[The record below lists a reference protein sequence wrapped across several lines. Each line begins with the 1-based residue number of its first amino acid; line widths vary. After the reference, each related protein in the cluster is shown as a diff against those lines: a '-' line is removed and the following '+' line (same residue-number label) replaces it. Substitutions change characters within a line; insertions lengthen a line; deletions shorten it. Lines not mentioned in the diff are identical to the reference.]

1 MDPNA
6 PPERQAPPPKPPTYS
21 FITINDPKETKS
33 RSKKRQ
39 VRSAVAYYQHHKN
52 DNDDAEAGNTR
63 RRGWKRRDQTQSPVM
78 LKHESSQSTMSE
90 SASASASTSTAQ
102 TTPAATPAE
111 EKPDWITARNVSY
124 QPDTTFRGVRVDPFD
139 SYPVPWNT
147 AYEPILDFYITYILI
162 DTPAIAEPG
171 KVFRLRTLWFP
182 MVMTSATTFYAAL
195 ALAGSILHARR
206 RLALEAPVLLEIRSR
221 AISSINAT
229 LSNSEDCKTDQT
241 IGAVLCLSIL
251 ESFLGHPELFQMHM
265 AGLAKMVRLR
275 GGLDGLGLDG
285 LLRRM
290 IVWLDFNHASI
301 YGTGLIFEESLEVQT
316 RPSPFRHP
324 RSRDSS
330 SPTDSTMVL

>member
-52 DNDDAEAGNTR
+52 DNDDAETGNTR
-63 RRGWKRRDQTQSPVM
+63 RRGWKRRDETQSPVM

-111 EKPDWITARNVSY
+111 EQSDWITTRNVSY
-124 QPDTTFRGVRVDPFD
+124 QPDTTFRGVRVDPFN
-139 SYPVPWNT
+139 SYPVPWNPV
-147 AYEPILDFYITYILI
+147 YQPILDFYISYVLI

-171 KVFRLRTLWFP
+171 NMFRLRTLWFP
-182 MVMTSATTFYAAL
+182 MVMTSPTTFYAAL
-195 ALAGSILHARR
+195 SLAGSILHARR
-206 RLALEAPVLLEIRSR
+206 HLALDAPALLELRSR

-275 GGLDGLGLDG
+275 GGLDKLGLDG

-290 IVWLDFNHASI
+290 IIWLDFNHASI
-301 YGTGLIFEESLEVQT
+301 YGTALIFEESTEVQT
-316 RPSPFRHP
+316 RPSPFKHP

-330 SPTDSTMVL
+330 PTDSTMAP